1 MKVIPREYQIC
12 QSCIMDTSDKTL
24 KFNDDGICEYCINF
38 RDNIEPNWFPNDD
51 GINKIM
57 PLIDKIKKDGKNKD
71 HDCIIGLSGG
81 LDSSYAT
88 YVAVKKF

>member
-38 RDNIEPNWFPNDD
+38 RDNMNQ
-51 GINKIM
+51 
-57 PLIDKIKKDGKNKD
+57 
-71 HDCIIGLSGG
+71 IGFLMMMALTKSCR
-81 LDSSYAT
+81 
-88 YVAVKKF
+88 